1 MNEFL
6 PLGAYKILL
15 WAQINLPAFYKIGC
29 QLYDAAQSGGQWLA
43 LATIAPKDRSLMEQH
58 IGTIL
63 QIMVVGLLAW
73 SLNTSVAMQRDVG
86 ILQSQIGSLQ
96 AAVNQAS
103 ADRYRTSDAV
113 RDHNMLYNEIQRLD
127 KRVTD
132 TTESF
137 IKHKAEVVGMSGIEY
152 SPRKNGI
159 RTERGMQ

>member
-15 WAQINLPAFYKIGC
+15 WVQVNIPAIYKAGC
-29 QLYDAAQSGGQWLA
+29 HLYDAAQSSGQWLA
-43 LATIAPKDRSLMEQH
+43 LATVTQRERSLMEQH

-86 ILQSQIGSLQ
+86 VLQSQIGALQ
-96 AAVNQAS
+96 SAVNQAS

-137 IKHKAEVVGMSGIEY
+137 IKHKAEVAGMSGVEY
-152 SPRKNGI
+152 LPRKSGI
-159 RTERGMQ
+159 KVERGMQ

>member
-6 PLGAYKILL
+6 PTAAYKILL
-15 WAQINLPAFYKIGC
+15 WVQINLPFFYKIGTH
-29 QLYDAAQSGGQWLA
+29 LSDMAQSGYQWFA
-43 LATIAPKDRSLMEQH
+43 LSMATPKDRSIMEQH

-73 SLNTSVAMQRDVG
+73 SLNTSVSMQRDVG

-132 TTESF
+132 TTEAF

-152 SPRKNGI
+152 SPRNKMG
-159 RTERGMQ
+159 RGMQ